1 MTRQDILDSIGPAAW
16 SGNIAAQADLFALL
30 EDSDDDSLARFARL
44 DDDDSWESNEDDF

>member
-30 EDSDDDSLARFARL
+30 EDSDN
-44 DDDDSWESNEDDF
+44 DDDDDEQENDF